1 MKANRVY
8 TITDIHA
15 DKTVTSEDWEVA
27 ITTARDWFPDA
38 PQDVLDQLD
47 KLEADP
53 HWPGT
58 PHELENLLG
67 LIVEYGPPELMD

>member
-1 MKANRVY
+1 MKTPRIY

-15 DKTVTSEDWEVA
+15 DKTVSSEDWEVA
-27 ITTARDWFPDA
+27 IETARTWFPDA
-38 PQDVLDQLD
+38 PQEVIAQLNA
-47 KLEADP
+47 LEADP
-53 HWPGT
+53 HRPGN